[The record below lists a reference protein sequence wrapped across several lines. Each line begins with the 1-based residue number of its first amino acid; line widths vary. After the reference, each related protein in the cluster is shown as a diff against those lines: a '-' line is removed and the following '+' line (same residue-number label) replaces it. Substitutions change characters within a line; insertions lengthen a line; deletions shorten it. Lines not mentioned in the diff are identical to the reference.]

1 MRNADKGANG
11 VRPAGAAAAVLLAL
25 AGPVAAMEANGPV
38 PVITG
43 TVDFGA
49 AEGAE
54 EFAGSQQL
62 LQSLPSAPEVIYLDI
77 AIAPTVLERG
87 AQGIKLDFS
96 TTGTAPDGSPL
107 AGDLCKAG
115 EWRPI
120 PSGVG
125 ALTLRPAR
133 IDPHV
138 VVRFD
143 FTSIDAAPYNA
154 LSCDYAPAI
163 PDLVVIHITGFFV
176 VHETTIPGAR
186 SLRLIPFSPPYDV
199 ATAALAQS
207 IAAP

>member
-1 MRNADKGANG
+1 MRAL
-11 VRPAGAAAAVLLAL
+11 AAAALAAGIG
-25 AGPVAAMEANGPV
+25 AGPAGSAAAMEAGGPI

-49 AEGAE
+49 AAGSD

-62 LQSLPSAPEVIYLDI
+62 LASLPSAPEIVYLDV
-77 AIAPTVLERG
+77 AIAPAVVER
-87 AQGIKLDFS
+87 AEQGIKLDFS
-96 TTGTAPDGSPL
+96 TAAAGPDGAALP
-107 AGDLCKAG
+107 GQICKAG
-115 EWRPI
+115 EWRAV
-120 PSGVG
+120 PSGVA
-125 ALTLRPAR
+125 ALTLTPAS

-143 FTSIDAAPYNA
+143 FGSIDAAPYNA

-176 VHETTIPGAR
+176 VHETTIPNAR
-186 SLRLIPFSPPYDV
+186 SLRLIPFDPPYE
-199 ATAALAQS
+199 AASAALAKS

>member
-1 MRNADKGANG
+1 MARGL
-11 VRPAGAAAAVLLAL
+11 AASGTAALLAWP
-25 AGPVAAMEANGPV
+25 APGGAMEAGGPV

-54 EFAGSQQL
+54 EFVGSQQL

-77 AIAPTVLERG
+77 AIAPTVVERS
-87 AQGIKLDFS
+87 AAGIKLDFS
-96 TTGTAPDGSPL
+96 TTGTAPDGAPL

-115 EWRPI
+115 EWRAI

-125 ALTLRPAR
+125 SLTLTPAK

-143 FTSIDAAPYNA
+143 FTTIDAAPYNA

-186 SLRLIPFSPPYDV
+186 SLRLIPFDPPYDV